1 MGRERARNRCDGKE
15 ERVIP
20 PLVWLW
26 PVDGFGRFGFV
37 GFGCGGGDAGSVQ
50 YLVAQASSSSLSRSA
65 AAAPASFLLVSCVES
80 FNVSLFFLQYI
91 VRFPRHPAMG
101 SRNSRS
107 QASLDISTDAPPPQT
122 HQIQASISISRANH
136 HSQTSGQPQE
146 RWKYSGRGVTLLN
159 IWNRSLGVFLLTSRL
174 FPRGFAD
181 TLPTARREP
190 R

>member
-50 YLVAQASSSSLSRSA
+50 YLVAQASSSSLPRSA

-80 FNVSLFFLQYI
+80 FSLFFLQYI